1 LEKGFSREKGKE
13 KRLKEK
19 GKRGR
24 AREEEKLEANGI
36 AGFTQVRGVYHRLMG
51 LMG

>member
-1 LEKGFSREKGKE
+1 MKRKTEQAAGSGKGQ
-13 KRLKEK
+13 
-19 GKRGR
+19 RGR